1 MIGRVW
7 VRAYVVDGGGGRYDI
22 MIILDLR
29 GGIRL
34 L

>member
-29 GGIRL
+29 GGIKL